1 MDFAAPIRVGGLT
14 QGVLCMHSSWEWV
27 RETMQ
32 TLQQADS
39 GDRQIGLFIFDRHG
53 KIIHAPGDSLEPL
66 QALDQRLPVAHTVS
80 ADTSDATLLPV
91 QVARWQD
98 SPQSFLTATVPL
110 QAHNRVTAMGWH
122 IVARQPHD
130 SAYAPA
136 RQAMHQVLAGGLAAA
151 LVAAVIAW
159 LVARRLSQDLKR
171 LARAANGI
179 DGSGAAPDI
188 PQLHSSREVH
198 RLSQALRGSIAQ
210 LRSANEAME
219 RQVRERTLQLQ
230 QANAELEHQA
240 RSDPLTGL
248 LNRRGF
254 DFQLDFAMALARR
267 SGRPL
272 SVLVIDVDHFK
283 RINDQHGHDMGD
295 AVLRTLA
302 RAFRMRLRESDVLAR
317 MGARNSWPCCPTPR
331 PTRPWPLQSNC
342 ANCWPPRPWPT
353 ASPSPPAWAWP
364 RCAAPRTRPPPCCA
378 VATKRC
384 TRPRAQAATT
394 CSFSAETA
402 PRRFLPPR
410 LAACRKTPVREKT
423 SH

>member
-1 MDFAAPIRVGGLT
+1 MRPRARPCTRCWPAAWRRRWWPP
-14 QGVLCMHSSWEWV
+14 SS
-27 RETMQ
+27 
-32 TLQQADS
+32 
-39 GDRQIGLFIFDRHG
+39 
-53 KIIHAPGDSLEPL
+53 PGWWHEG
-66 QALDQRLPVAHTVS
+66 S
-80 ADTSDATLLPV
+80 ARTS
-91 QVARWQD
+91 
-98 SPQSFLTATVPL
+98 
-110 QAHNRVTAMGWH
+110 
-122 IVARQPHD
+122 
-130 SAYAPA
+130 SAWPA
-136 RQAMHQVLAGGLAAA
+136 RPTASMAAA
-151 LVAAVIAW
+151 RRRTFRSCTAAAKCT
-159 LVARRLSQDLKR
+159 A
-171 LARAANGI
+171 
-179 DGSGAAPDI
+179 
-188 PQLHSSREVH
+188 
-198 RLSQALRGSIAQ
+198 SQALRGSIAQ

-364 RCAAPRTRPPPCCA
+364 AARHHGHGRRHAAPWRRSAVRGQGRRPQQRA
-378 VATKRC
+378 AAALR
-384 TRPRAQAATT
+384 RPRAAF
-394 CSFSAETA
+394 CPS
-402 PRRFLPPR
+402 
-410 LAACRKTPVREKT
+410 ACRLPQNTSAGKT